1 MFKQFSQEA
10 EKNRFETFVDAILAI
25 IMTILVLEF
34 KVPDEPFSSNGNIKT
49 YLYHLAPSFLSYF
62 ISFSTI
68 VVLWMDHHNLF
79 RMLKKADPPMV
90 FLNFLFILVLS
101 AIPFTTSLAGRNF
114 DSSYAVAIVAFNYLL
129 MNLAF
134 TAIWAYAM
142 KNKMISE
149 EILRK
154 TSTKRENIIIFTGL
168 LLEIA
173 SIPLA
178 YVSTYIS
185 FALFLIV
192 LILHVIR
199 IWRH

>member
-1 MFKQFSQEA
+1 MFKQFSEET

-34 KVPDEPFSSNGNIKT
+34 KVPEESFPSDRNINT
-49 YLYHLAPSFLSYF
+49 FLYHLIPSFFSYF

-79 RMLKKADPPMV
+79 RLLKRADPPLV
-90 FLNFLFILVLS
+90 FLNFLFVLFLS
-101 AIPFTTSLAGRNF
+101 AIPFTTSLAGRNY
-114 DSSYAVAIVAFNYLL
+114 DSPYAVAIVALNYLL

-134 TAIWAYAM
+134 SGIWIYTIKKKLIPETAM
-142 KNKMISE
+142 QQ
-149 EILRK
+149 L
-154 TSTKRENIIIFTGL
+154 STKFENTIIFTGM
-168 LLEIA
+168 LLELL
-173 SIPLA
+173 SIPFA

-185 FALFLIV
+185 FFLFLVV

-199 IWRH
+199 LLRH